1 MSSAVNTYPPL
12 KKPAIH
18 KQWFVLYAKPNS
30 EKKLAE
36 RLQAAGIE
44 CYCPTRTDVRQ
55 WSDRKKKVQVPVLPS
70 MVLVHIE
77 DKYRNRVFDFAQ
89 AVRYLFWMNKPAVV
103 RDIEVESLRR
113 SLERKPGA
121 VQIESI
127 KVGDKISLKEA
138 GFENV
143 EGTVTHFRGKQCW
156 VVLDSIGY
164 IVKLDLS
171 N

>member
-1 MSSAVNTYPPL
+1 MRCTVSTYQPL
-12 KKPAIH
+12 KKALVQ
-18 KQWFVLYAKPNS
+18 KQWFVLYTKPNA

-36 RLQAAGIE
+36 RLQAVGIE
-44 CYCPTRTDVRQ
+44 CYCPTRTEVRQ
-55 WSDRKKKVQVPVLPS
+55 WSDRKKKVEVPVLPS

-77 DKYRNRVFDFAQ
+77 DKHRNRVFDFAQ

-103 RDIEVESLRR
+103 RDIEVESLRH
-113 SLERKPGA
+113 SLERKA
-121 VQIESI
+121 TTIQIESI

-138 GFENV
+138 GFENM